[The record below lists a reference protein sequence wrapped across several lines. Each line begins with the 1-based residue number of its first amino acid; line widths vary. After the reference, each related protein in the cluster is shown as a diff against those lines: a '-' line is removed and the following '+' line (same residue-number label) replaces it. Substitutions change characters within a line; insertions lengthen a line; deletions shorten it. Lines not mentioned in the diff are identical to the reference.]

1 MKEAINKNDSE
12 IYNKLLPI
20 LEKNT
25 SYLIDKTSSIL
36 TQIIPQS
43 QDEYYKQINSQI
55 ENSLKNFQT
64 SIKLDNY
71 QLLTDILNKNSNID
85 VKLTDYIRHIDTK
98 FNDLIVNIQTP
109 VTQYINSSE
118 ERLNNKLES
127 ISELSIT
134 MNSSQT
140 KMTDDINEFLNK
152 FKNSSNKGQYGEGLL
167 FNILTQ
173 MFPTGEIVDTTTDGT
188 KRGDFILK
196 RMNKPSILIE
206 NKDYG
211 RNVTNDEV
219 NKFLRDANNSNLDAV
234 FFSQKTGI
242 CMKPNWF
249 IEVYNYKVRLYVHNV
264 NYSND
269 IIKMAIDIID
279 TISYYLSQYNSSEE
293 ETVSPITDEI
303 LQTINNEI
311 RQFID
316 KKNSIITLINEQHK
330 LLTDKMTDLIIS
342 PTLLN
347 ILDIKYSTISQSDPY
362 SCNICNSWSG
372 RNAAALSAH
381 KRGCKKKLI
390 TETKN
395 TENVVI
401 DDTVSITDEANSE
414 SDITINETK
423 KNTRKKK

>member
-1 MKEAINKNDSE
+1 
-12 IYNKLLPI
+12 
-20 LEKNT
+20 
-25 SYLIDKTSSIL
+25 
-36 TQIIPQS
+36 
-43 QDEYYKQINSQI
+43 
-55 ENSLKNFQT
+55 
-64 SIKLDNY
+64 
-71 QLLTDILNKNSNID
+71 
-85 VKLTDYIRHIDTK
+85 
-98 FNDLIVNIQTP
+98 
-109 VTQYINSSE
+109 
-118 ERLNNKLES
+118 
-127 ISELSIT
+127 
-134 MNSSQT
+134 
-140 KMTDDINEFLNK
+140 
-152 FKNSSNKGQYGEGLL
+152 
-167 FNILTQ
+167 

-196 RMNKPSILIE
+196 RMNKPAILIE

-219 NKFLRDANNSNLDAV
+219 NKFIRDANNSNLDAV

-264 NYSND
+264 NYSNE

-279 TISYYLSQYNSSEE
+279 TISYYLSQYNSSKE
-293 ETVSPITDEI
+293 ETISPITDEL

-316 KKNSIITLINEQHK
+316 RKNSIITLINEQHK

-347 ILDIKYSTISQSDPY
+347 ILDIKYSTISQTDPY

-381 KRGCKKKLI
+381 KRGCKKKL
-390 TETKN
+390 N
-395 TENVVI
+395 TNI
-401 DDTVSITDEANSE
+401 DSVLTNEIGDTVSIIDEANSE
-414 SDITINETK
+414 TDITINETK
-423 KNTRKKK
+423 KNIRKKK